1 MSGASRKDSGER
13 LTKKQRKAEAFRR
26 GDRKRKRPEP
36 SALPEMDVDESE
48 TSAAPLVKKG
58 EKVEDKT
65 EVKPKEGK
73 RKEKSKAQPRFI
85 VFAGNLPFNVS
96 KEDLQ
101 GYFASA
107 GEVKSVRL
115 MTDRVTGKPK
125 GFAFVE
131 FTTSASLG
139 HALHLHH
146 TQFKGRQINVELT
159 AGGGGKSEG
168 RKTKLR
174 EKNEKLDLERQ
185 KHAERKEQEE
195 GTKHASTEQNGAKKA
210 ARTSRGKKD
219 TPSYASSYT
228 PTGANAEQAGY
239 GLKRKFTHDNE

>member
-85 VFAGNLPFNVS
+85 VFAGKLFLHFFFIHGYDCAYQARLPPPPS
-96 KEDLQ
+96 SPRE
-101 GYFASA
+101 S
-107 GEVKSVRL
+107 SV
-115 MTDRVTGKPK
+115 
-125 GFAFVE
+125 
-131 FTTSASLG
+131 
-139 HALHLHH
+139 
-146 TQFKGRQINVELT
+146 
-159 AGGGGKSEG
+159 
-168 RKTKLR
+168 
-174 EKNEKLDLERQ
+174 
-185 KHAERKEQEE
+185 
-195 GTKHASTEQNGAKKA
+195 
-210 ARTSRGKKD
+210 
-219 TPSYASSYT
+219 
-228 PTGANAEQAGY
+228 
-239 GLKRKFTHDNE
+239 